1 MAHIR
6 PRHRGRCRQAGRQ
19 AGTGSVETRRYATSP
34 RCTDSSFYGSF
45 APSPHARRVTQ
56 QLRGPIETGGK
67 AIFGARSL
75 DIYEADLLRHASGA
89 ATQPFS
95 LHFGSP
101 HAIRYKTLF
110 FFFLCEHALI
120 CRAVT
125 LCAVLFTKV
134 GVWSC
139 ARSHATLFTTNRSV
153 SNMSCE
159 YHVTPGRGV

>member
-101 HAIRYKTLF
+101 HAIRYKTVF
-110 FFFLCEHALI
+110 FFFFYASTHLFAEQLLYARYCLRSSVFRLALARTLHSLRRIAAFPI
-120 CRAVT
+120 CRANIT
-125 LCAVLFTKV
+125 
-134 GVWSC
+134 
-139 ARSHATLFTTNRSV
+139 
-153 SNMSCE
+153 
-159 YHVTPGRGV
+159 